1 MATNSA
7 SVKRAAF
14 YVEKG
19 GVGKTTSTAH
29 VGVAASQEH
38 DLDVL
43 LIDLAGTQNDLSTQF
58 GISEEVKDPEAPISA
73 VFGSDWEFIKDN
85 IGDILDR
92 MTFATEE
99 GPDLIPADRGLT
111 GADNNLAS
119 VPSEERFTKLDAFI
133 SELVAP
139 EYDLVLLDLPGKE
152 DNIALNG
159 LFAAENVV
167 VPLPPGAFER
177 QQLDNLR
184 ENLAEIRDIHP
195 VDAQVALVIP
205 TMIEKTT
212 NISEQFLSELQ
223 DEFDG
228 LVSVPIASTAN
239 IRNEQSQGQ
248 TLYALDSDELYNTGR
263 RTRDA
268 YSELTGDLLDR
279 LEAR

>member
-1 MATNSA
+1 MSDNQDTI
-7 SVKRAAF
+7 KRAAF

-29 VGVAASQEH
+29 VGVSATQDH

-58 GISEEVKDPEAPISA
+58 GMEDEVRDPEAPVSA
-73 VFGSDWEFIKDN
+73 VFGEDWEFIQDN
-85 IGDILDR
+85 IPDVLDK
-92 MTFATEE
+92 MVFSTEE

-111 GADNNLAS
+111 GADNNLTN
-119 VPSEERFTKLDAFI
+119 VPREDRFTKLNAFI
-133 SELVAP
+133 SSLVAP
-139 EYDLVLLDLPGKE
+139 KYDLVLMDLPGKE

-159 LFAAENVV
+159 LFAAENIV

-184 ENLAEIRDIHP
+184 DSLAEIRDVHS
-195 VDAQVALVIP
+195 VDAHVSLVIP
-205 TMIEKTT
+205 TMVDKTT
-212 NISEQFLSELQ
+212 NISSQFLSELQ
-223 DEFDG
+223 EEFG
-228 LVSVPIASTAN
+228 ELVSVPIADTAN
-239 IRNEQSQGQ
+239 IRNEQAEGH
-248 TLYALDSDELYNTGR
+248 TLFAVESDELYNTGR

-268 YSELTGDLLDR
+268 YGELTADLLDR

>member
-1 MATNSA
+1 MAANSA

-29 VGVAASQEH
+29 VGVSASQEH

-58 GISEEVKDPEAPISA
+58 GMTEDVDNPEAPISA
-73 VFGSDWEFIKDN
+73 VFGNDWDFIRDN
-85 IGDILDR
+85 IDDILDR

-99 GPDLIPADRGLT
+99 GPDLIPADQGLT

-119 VPSEERFTKLDAFI
+119 VPSGKRFTKLDGFI
-133 SELVAP
+133 SDLVAP
-139 EYDLVLLDLPGKE
+139 KYDLVLLDLPGKE

-159 LFAAENVV
+159 LFAAENIV

-184 ENLAEIRDIHP
+184 ENLANIRESHP
-195 VDAQVALVIP
+195 VEAHVALVIP
-205 TMIEKTT
+205 TMIERTT
-212 NISEQFLSELQ
+212 NISAEFLSEIQ
-223 DEFDG
+223 EEFDG
-228 LVSVPIASTAN
+228 LVSVPIADTAN
-239 IRNEQSQGQ
+239 IRNEQSEGQ
-248 TLYALDSDELYNTGR
+248 TLYALESDELYPTGK

-268 YSELTGDLLDR
+268 YSELTSDLLDR
-279 LEAR
+279 LEGR

>member
-1 MATNSA
+1 MSDNQDTI
-7 SVKRAAF
+7 KRAAF

-29 VGVAASQEH
+29 VGVSATQDH

-58 GISEEVKDPEAPISA
+58 GMEDEVRDPEAPVSA
-73 VFGSDWEFIKDN
+73 VFGEDWEFIQDN
-85 IGDILDR
+85 IPDVLDK
-92 MTFATEE
+92 MVFSTEE

-111 GADNNLAS
+111 GADNNLTN
-119 VPSEERFTKLDAFI
+119 VPREERFTKLDAFI
-133 SELVAP
+133 SSLVAP
-139 EYDLVLLDLPGKE
+139 KYDLVLMDLPGKE

-159 LFAAENVV
+159 LFAAENIV

-184 ENLAEIRDIHP
+184 DSLAEIRDVHS
-195 VDAQVALVIP
+195 VDAHVSLVIP
-205 TMIEKTT
+205 TMVDKTT
-212 NISEQFLSELQ
+212 NISSQFLSELQ
-223 DEFDG
+223 EEFG
-228 LVSVPIASTAN
+228 ELVSVPIADTAN
-239 IRNEQSQGQ
+239 IRNEQAEGH
-248 TLYALDSDELYNTGR
+248 TLFAVESDELYNTGR

-268 YSELTGDLLDR
+268 YGELTDDLLDR

>member
-1 MATNSA
+1 MSDNQDTI
-7 SVKRAAF
+7 KRAAF

-29 VGVAASQEH
+29 VGVSATQDH

-58 GISEEVKDPEAPISA
+58 GMEDEVRDPEAPVSA
-73 VFGSDWEFIKDN
+73 VFGEDWEFIQDN
-85 IGDILDR
+85 IPDVLDK
-92 MTFATEE
+92 MVFSTEE

-111 GADNNLAS
+111 GADNNLTN
-119 VPSEERFTKLDAFI
+119 VPREERFTKLDGFI
-133 SELVAP
+133 SSLVAP
-139 EYDLVLLDLPGKE
+139 KYDLVLMDLPGKE

-159 LFAAENVV
+159 LFAAENIV

-184 ENLAEIRDIHP
+184 DSLAEIRDVHS
-195 VDAQVALVIP
+195 VDAHVSLVIP
-205 TMIEKTT
+205 TMVDKTT
-212 NISEQFLSELQ
+212 NISSQFLSELQ
-223 DEFDG
+223 EEFG
-228 LVSVPIASTAN
+228 ELVSVPIADTAN
-239 IRNEQSQGQ
+239 IRNEQAEGH
-248 TLYALDSDELYNTGR
+248 TLFAVESDELYNTGR

-268 YSELTGDLLDR
+268 YGELTADLLDR